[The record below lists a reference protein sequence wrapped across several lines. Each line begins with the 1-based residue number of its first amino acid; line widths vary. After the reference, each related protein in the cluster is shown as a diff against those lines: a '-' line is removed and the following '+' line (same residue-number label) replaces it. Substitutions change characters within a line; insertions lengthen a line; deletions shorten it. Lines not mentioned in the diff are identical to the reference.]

1 MSELEDEQV
10 EQEFNATD
18 DEQAE
23 EEEQSEEPQA
33 GATPEPEPEPE
44 GRVEDVQMEERAK
57 KIGRSFGTYSRKVQ
71 EVMEEDALELLPC
84 PLCPEMHP
92 GFVHKADAGRVPEDV
107 KEVVLMYLGFQRE
120 QDYEPDPQTQTC
132 RTCKG
137 KGKTATGSSVPGR
150 ETRAC
155 PTCNGS
161 GAEGLDVALIP
172 TGANG
177 HTDEAFTLAGPNEA
191 GVVEADNW
199 GEPRILPD
207 GRENPNFGRQPQ
219 FKVLVEPYGVTA
231 NLTAMSEG
239 V

>member
-1 MSELEDEQV
+1 MSEHEIEHEEPT
-10 EQEFNATD
+10 EQEGEEFA
-18 DEQAE
+18 AE
-23 EEEQSEEPQA
+23 EEAEEA
-33 GATPEPEPEPE
+33 ETEGAPEPEPEPE
-44 GRVEDVQMEERAK
+44 PHGQVEDEQMEERAK

-71 EVMEEDALELLPC
+71 EVMEEEALELLPC

-137 KGKTATGSSVPGR
+137 KGKTSTGSFVAGK

-155 PTCNGS
+155 PTCKGS
-161 GAEGLDVALIP
+161 GAEGLDVALVP
-172 TGANG
+172 ATGNG
-177 HTDEAFTLAGPNEA
+177 HTDVPFTLDAPNEA
-191 GVVEADNW
+191 GVVDADNW

-231 NLTAMSEG
+231 NLTAVSEG